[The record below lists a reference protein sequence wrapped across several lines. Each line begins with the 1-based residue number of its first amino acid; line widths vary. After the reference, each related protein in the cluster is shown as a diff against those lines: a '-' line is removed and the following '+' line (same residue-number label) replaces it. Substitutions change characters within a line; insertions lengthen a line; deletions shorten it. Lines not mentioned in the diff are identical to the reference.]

1 MINEVRLNF
10 IKILRLDK
18 KIGMFLLWVAF
29 GLGFSMSVILSTIGL
44 MEGFERDLLSALKKS
59 NGDFSVNGSFSS
71 GDVEL
76 IKKHLLKKYPSLTTK
91 SFLKS
96 EVFLVGKRELSKGAV
111 ILSTDFKE
119 NKLFALRNL
128 STNPGSGEA
137 IVGEDLGK
145 ELKLNVGDS
154 FRVLMRQNDSNGFS
168 IRNFKVADYFKTNLY
183 EKDSR
188 FVYIDIDEFSSHEET
203 VFNHLIFDF
212 NFPYDSFSLQ
222 KERIEV
228 VNDELYAFDENLYA
242 VPYWDDYA
250 TLIDAVEIEK
260 NSILLVLQI
269 IVVVSV
275 FNLVSFL
282 IFFREKKIKE
292 LFTLHALGLSPREIN
307 RIWFKLSTVLWLCA
321 VVVSNILVLVFGKIL
336 VLISENIMPKNI
348 YHLGTI
354 NLYLSLENYVVVYTA
369 SLCWI
374 FLMTFLL
381 VRKFRADSL
390 LRGLRQQYA

>member
-1 MINEVRLNF
+1 
-10 IKILRLDK
+10 
-18 KIGMFLLWVAF
+18 
-29 GLGFSMSVILSTIGL
+29 

-59 NGDFSVNGSFSS
+59 NGDFSVNGSFTPD
-71 GDVEL
+71 DVDS
-76 IKKHLLKKYPSLTTK
+76 IKKQLSEKYPSLALK
-91 SFLKS
+91 SFLRS
-96 EVFLVGKRELSKGAV
+96 EVFLVGKKELSKGAIV
-111 ILSTDFKE
+111 LSTDFKE
-119 NKLFALRNL
+119 NELFALGNSPKKIL
-128 STNPGSGEA
+128 KGEA
-137 IVGEDLGK
+137 IIGEDLGK

-154 FRVLMRQNDSNGFS
+154 FRVLVRQNDSKGFS

-188 FVYIDIDEFSSHEET
+188 FVYVDINEFSSPGDR

-212 NFPYDSFSLQ
+212 NFPYDRFSLQ
-222 KERIEV
+222 KERIEA
-228 VNDELYAFDENLYA
+228 VNDELFKIDESLYA

-275 FNLVSFL
+275 FNLISFL

-307 RIWFKLSTVLWLCA
+307 LIWYKLSLVLWLFA
-321 VVVSNILVLVFGKIL
+321 VFVSNILVLFFGKIL

-348 YHLGTI
+348 YHLGKI
-354 NLYLSLENYVVVYTA
+354 NLYLSLENYIVVYTA

-374 FLMTFLL
+374 FLMTFFL